1 MASTYASNTGLELIR
16 NGEQSGTWGTTT
28 NTNLSIVDRL
38 TNGVL
43 TVSLQGANSHT
54 LTTSNGSLSDGQFK
68 VLVFT
73 GTPSGACTLTI
84 APNTN
89 QHVYF
94 IYNTTGADNGGTW
107 QGSQQITVT
116 QGNGTN
122 VVIPARTQGAAGV
135 NIVYCDGTGAN
146 ANVVSLSDKFSLRA
160 PSIIGGTIT
169 GITDLAVADGGTGSS
184 NASGARTNLGLVIG
198 SGGSGDVQPYDQN
211 LKSFVD
217 ALTLPTS
224 DGSAGQVMTTN
235 GSGTLSFNTVAT
247 AARAYTYSVLF

>member
-1 MASTYASNTGLELIR
+1 MASTYAPNTGLELIR

-43 TVSLQGANSHT
+43 TISLQGANSHT
-54 LTTSNGSLSDGQFK
+54 LTTSNGGLSNGQFK

-169 GITDLAVADGGTGSS
+169 GITDLAIADGGTGAGS
-184 NASGARTNLGLVIG
+184 ASAARTSLGLAIG
-198 SGGSGDVQPYDQN
+198 SNVLAYDAN
-211 LKSFVD
+211 LQGFVS

-224 DGSAGQVMTTN
+224 DGSAGQVMATN
-235 GSGTLSFNTVAT
+235 GNATLAFTTVAT